1 MKKFTK
7 KQWIKFS
14 IAAVLY
20 TLFAI
25 WMQNLWLLL
34 GLIVLV
40 DIFLTHYIPWGAWK
54 RSKNPAVRNVLE
66 WVDDIVFALVAVYF
80 INLFVFQNYQIPSSS
95 LEKSLLVGDYLF
107 VSKLS
112 YGPRVPNT
120 PISFPL
126 VQNTLPILNCKSY
139 LDWPEWGYKR
149 VKGLGH
155 VKRNDIVVFNF
166 PAGDTIAVK
175 VQNPD
180 YYSLV
185 EEYGR
190 ERILLDKAT
199 FGEVM
204 YRPVDK
210 RENYVK
216 RCIGMPGDTLQL
228 IDNQVY
234 IDGKPAENPKDMQF
248 NYFIETDG
256 SPITEEQ
263 FRLMDV
269 SKDDRMLASSGGY
282 YQNLLSYLGFTPNA
296 NGQYNPVYRLPLTKK
311 ALVIAEKLPTVKKV
325 IIEPE
330 TLGGPTYP
338 VGYNTGWTRDNFG
351 PLWIPK
357 KGATIPLDE
366 RNLALYSRCIKN
378 YENNTLEVKDGK
390 VYINGQ
396 KTFIT
401 GAKEYPYMLVLA
413 RDPQPKDP
421 KKAFTLW
428 WVDSSKPGIKINPLH
443 KIGWHMLS
451 TCEVYLDNVEVEES
465 DMVGEEGMG
474 FLNVMYNFEMER
486 LINAARSTGFA
497 ECAFEDAARYAN
509 QRIAFGKPIGHNQM
523 IQEKLALMAI
533 KIDNMRNMVL
543 KVAWQA
549 DQHQSLRTSAAL
561 AKLYCA
567 RTAMEV
573 IDDAIQIMGG
583 LGYTDEARVSRFW
596 RDVRC
601 ERIGGGTDEIMI
613 YVAGRQILKDYQNK

>member
-1 MKKFTK
+1 MD
-7 KQWIKFS
+7 FS
-14 IAAVLY
+14 L
-20 TLFAI
+20 
-25 WMQNLWLLL
+25 
-34 GLIVLV
+34 
-40 DIFLTHYIPWGAWK
+40 
-54 RSKNPAVRNVLE
+54 
-66 WVDDIVFALVAVYF
+66 
-80 INLFVFQNYQIPSSS
+80 
-95 LEKSLLVGDYLF
+95 
-107 VSKLS
+107 
-112 YGPRVPNT
+112 
-120 PISFPL
+120 
-126 VQNTLPILNCKSY
+126 
-139 LDWPEWGYKR
+139 
-149 VKGLGH
+149 
-155 VKRNDIVVFNF
+155 
-166 PAGDTIAVK
+166 
-175 VQNPD
+175 
-180 YYSLV
+180 
-185 EEYGR
+185 
-190 ERILLDKAT
+190 
-199 FGEVM
+199 
-204 YRPVDK
+204 
-210 RENYVK
+210 
-216 RCIGMPGDTLQL
+216 
-228 IDNQVY
+228 
-234 IDGKPAENPKDMQF
+234 
-248 NYFIETDG
+248 
-256 SPITEEQ
+256 TEEQ
-263 FRLMDV
+263 ELLLASIRELITTNFPEEYFRTCDQNGTYPREFMRALADNGISMLGVPEEFGGIPADYVTQMLALMEV
-269 SKDDRMLASSGGY
+269 SKCGVPAFLI
-282 YQNLLSYLGFTPNA
+282 T
-296 NGQYNPVYRLPLTKK
+296 NGQCIHSMRRFGS
-311 ALVIAEKLPTVKKV
+311 AEQLRKTAESTL
-325 IIEPE
+325 E
-330 TLGGPTYP
+330 TGDPAY
-338 VGYNTGWTRDNFG
+338 
-351 PLWIPK
+351 
-357 KGATIPLDE
+357 A
-366 RNLALYSRCIKN
+366 LALTEPGAGSDNNSATTTYTRKN
-378 YENNTLEVKDGK
+378 GK

-601 ERIGGGTDEIMI
+601 EHIGGGTDEIMI

>member
-1 MKKFTK
+1 MSGN
-7 KQWIKFS
+7 I
-14 IAAVLY
+14 
-20 TLFAI
+20 
-25 WMQNLWLLL
+25 
-34 GLIVLV
+34 
-40 DIFLTHYIPWGAWK
+40 GA
-54 RSKNPAVRNVLE
+54 NPA
-66 WVDDIVFALVAVYF
+66 
-80 INLFVFQNYQIPSSS
+80 
-95 LEKSLLVGDYLF
+95 
-107 VSKLS
+107 
-112 YGPRVPNT
+112 T
-120 PISFPL
+120 
-126 VQNTLPILNCKSY
+126 T
-139 LDWPEWGYKR
+139 
-149 VKGLGH
+149 
-155 VKRNDIVVFNF
+155 
-166 PAGDTIAVK
+166 
-175 VQNPD
+175 
-180 YYSLV
+180 
-185 EEYGR
+185 
-190 ERILLDKAT
+190 
-199 FGEVM
+199 
-204 YRPVDK
+204 
-210 RENYVK
+210 
-216 RCIGMPGDTLQL
+216 
-228 IDNQVY
+228 
-234 IDGKPAENPKDMQF
+234 
-248 NYFIETDG
+248 
-256 SPITEEQ
+256 
-263 FRLMDV
+263 
-269 SKDDRMLASSGGY
+269 
-282 YQNLLSYLGFTPNA
+282 
-296 NGQYNPVYRLPLTKK
+296 
-311 ALVIAEKLPTVKKV
+311 
-325 IIEPE
+325 
-330 TLGGPTYP
+330 TY
-338 VGYNTGWTRDNFG
+338 TR
-351 PLWIPK
+351 
-357 KGATIPLDE
+357 
-366 RNLALYSRCIKN
+366 KN
-378 YENNTLEVKDGK
+378 GK

-413 RDPQPKDP
+413 RDPEPKDP